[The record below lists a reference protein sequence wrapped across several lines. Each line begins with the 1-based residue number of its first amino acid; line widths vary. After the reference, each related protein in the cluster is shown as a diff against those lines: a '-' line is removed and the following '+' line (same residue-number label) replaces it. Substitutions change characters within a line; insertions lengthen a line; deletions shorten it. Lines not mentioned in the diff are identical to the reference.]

1 MAESVKVVP
10 RTQSGQTDS
19 PDTGSVSVEAA
30 MGVLAILFAILVA
43 AWCAGLLVAQLSV
56 SEAARA
62 AVRVAA
68 RGDDRTVVESEAHRL
83 VPGARVGISQ
93 DGSHIRVLVSQEVS
107 PPGVLRGLGSF
118 LLTASSVAAQEVS
131 T

>member
-1 MAESVKVVP
+1 MKVFRRTRSEQAES
-10 RTQSGQTDS
+10 
-19 PDTGSVSVEAA
+19 PDAGSVSVEAA

-56 SEAARA
+56 NEAARA

-68 RGDDRTVVESEAHRL
+68 RGEDGTAIDSEAHRL
-83 VPGARVGISQ
+83 VPSARVDISH
-93 DGSHIRVLVSQEVS
+93 DGSHVRVVVSQEVS

-118 LLTASSVAAQEVS
+118 LLTGSSVAAQEMS